1 MCIIVYKP
9 RNINLPSREILEN
22 CFENNPDGAGFMI
35 PAKDK
40 VEILKGFETF
50 DAFYKKA
57 LKKITKE
64 EPAVIHFRISTQGG
78 VKPELTHPYA
88 LCKDYEE
95 MRKLH
100 NFCNVGIAHNGVI
113 SLTSEYSYST
123 YNYTTQ
129 KYEKVEPN
137 YNDTMKFIKEYAS
150 LIITQEEFYKDANKL
165 ELLSKLCKSKLAIMT
180 SDKKVTLIGDFIY
193 DTDSGCYY
201 SNNTYKT
208 QKYYYNNYNY
218 NINKDFWNYY
228 KDAAGL
234 YDFDYSTGYDCP
246 NEYYGE
252 PLKSYCV
259 NCKNQDTC
267 KSIYKYKDKPKKA
280 VQ

>member
-9 RNINLPSREILEN
+9 KNVSLPSREILEN
-22 CFENNPDGAGFMI
+22 CFDYNPDGAGFMI
-35 PAKDK
+35 PNKEK

-57 LKKITKE
+57 VKKITKE
-64 EPAVIHFRISTQGG
+64 EPAVMHFRISTQGG

-123 YNYTTQ
+123 YNYATK

-150 LIITQEEFYKDANKL
+150 LIITQEDFYKDSNKL
-165 ELLSKLCKSKLAIMT
+165 ELLSKLCKSKLAILT

-193 DTDSGCYY
+193 DTNSGCYY

-208 QKYYYNNYNY
+208 QKIVYNDNYKIDSN
-218 NINKDFWNYY
+218 FWEYY
-228 KDAAGL
+228 KDGTGL
-234 YDFDYSTGYDCP
+234 YDFDSTTGFDCP
-246 NEYYGE
+246 NEYHGY
-252 PLKSYCV
+252 KSKYYCD
-259 NCKNQDTC
+259 NCKYNSKC
-267 KSIYKYKDKPKKA
+267 KSLLKYETKTKKDA
-280 VQ
+280 Q

>member
-9 RNINLPSREILEN
+9 KNVSLPSREILEN
-22 CFENNPDGAGFMI
+22 CFDYNPDGAGFMI
-35 PAKDK
+35 PNKEK

-57 LKKITKE
+57 VKKITKE
-64 EPAVIHFRISTQGG
+64 EPAVMHFRISTQGG

-88 LCKDYEE
+88 LCRDYEE
-95 MRKLH
+95 MKKLH

-123 YNYTTQ
+123 YNYATK

-150 LIITQEEFYKDANKL
+150 LIITQEDFYKDANKL

-180 SDKKVTLIGDFIY
+180 SDKKVTLVGDFIF

-228 KDAAGL
+228 KDNAGQ
-234 YDFDYSTGYDCP
+234 YDFDSTTGYDCP

-252 PLKSYCV
+252 PIKSYCV
-259 NCKNQDTC
+259 NCKNKDTC
-267 KSIYKYKDKPKKA
+267 KSIYKFKDTKKA